1 MRASATASVSLLLAD
16 SPMSGPA
23 STAAN
28 GPLVDDPA
36 GVLAVLLVVL
46 AAIFWMTRHPTLGKI
61 FKIVPALAL
70 CYFVPA
76 TLTSLHVIPS
86 QSGLYEFIKDF
97 VLPACLLLLVL
108 SLDIPGILRLGPKA
122 IIMLLAGTAS
132 VVVGGPLAL
141 LATREYLPP
150 DAWRGMAALAGSW
163 IGGGANMAALK
174 ETANASE
181 EAFGAVLVVDAAV
194 AGVWLGVLF
203 FFAGKQDTIDR
214 WFRADAS
221 AIRDLERRMTD
232 YQERVSRIPALAELM
247 YILALGFMGGWIA
260 FVVGNR
266 LPEIGDMIGPFAW
279 RIILVTAIGLI
290 LSLTPL
296 RGLEGAGASKV
307 GSVMIYL
314 LVASFGAR
322 ADFSQ
327 LREYPAFIVMGFIWM
342 AVHAAVMLGVG
353 RLIRAPVFFIA
364 VGSQSNIGGA
374 ASAPLVAS
382 AFHPSLAPVG
392 ALLAVAGYVLGTY
405 AGLVCMAM
413 LKAVASAGA

>member
-1 MRASATASVSLLLAD
+1 MRAYATANVSLLLAD
-16 SPMSGPA
+16 STTSGPA
-23 STAAN
+23 SSPAN
-28 GPLVDDPA
+28 GPLIDDPA
-36 GVLAVLLVVL
+36 GVLAILLVVL

-61 FKIVPALAL
+61 FKIIPALAL

-86 QSGLYEFIKDF
+86 QSGLYDFIKDF

-108 SLDIPGILRLGPKA
+108 SLDIPGIVRLGPKA
-122 IIMLLAGTAS
+122 IVMLLAGTAS
-132 VVVGGPLAL
+132 VVIGGPLAL
-141 LATREYLPP
+141 LVTREYLPP

-174 ETANASE
+174 ETANASD

-194 AGVWLGVLF
+194 AGVWLGLLF
-203 FFAGKQDTIDR
+203 FFAGKQNTIDR

-232 YQERVSRIPALAELM
+232 YQERVSRIPALAELI

-279 RIILVTAIGLI
+279 RIILVTAFGLV

-342 AVHAAVMLGVG
+342 GVHAAVMLGVG
-353 RLIRAPVFFIA
+353 RLIRAPIFFIA

-405 AGLVCMAM
+405 AGLLCMAM
-413 LKAVASAGA
+413 LKAVAGAGA